1 MSAAWAVPG
10 VSPIAIVAKA
20 IANMEMKTERMVRM
34 GLVALPSD
42 AAHGVKAGPGPAP
55 TVDLDGVGVEPD
67 PARYSGFTAAGQR
80 RTLTDFPGAGLRSP
94 SQGTCAQSATGRA
107 FRQRT
112 EARRVGKEWVG
123 TGRTRWS

>member
-1 MSAAWAVPG
+1 MIRRPPGSTRADALVPDPTHFR
-10 VSPIAIVAKA
+10 SI
-20 IANMEMKTERMVRM
+20 VRM

-107 FRQRT
+107 FRKRDPDCP
-112 EARRVGKEWVG
+112 
-123 TGRTRWS
+123 